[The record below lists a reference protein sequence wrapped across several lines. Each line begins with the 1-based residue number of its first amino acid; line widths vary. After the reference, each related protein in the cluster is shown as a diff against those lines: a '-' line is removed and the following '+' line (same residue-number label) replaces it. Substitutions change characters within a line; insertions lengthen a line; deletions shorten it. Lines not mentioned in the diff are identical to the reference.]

1 MASDPGTT
9 GQPGTTEQAERRRP
23 PTQGGVLRAFL
34 ADHGWKTGL
43 FLAVGATAAG
53 VNLLLFILFEGELGL
68 EPHLSSALA
77 TELSILWGFVGH
89 SLVTFRSLE
98 RRRPGHHRF
107 LLFHAV
113 ALVGLGITVL
123 AFSVWHDVLGL
134 SPRLSQLLALPVS
147 TPANYLGQRYL
158 TWKDRL
164 RRSPS

>member
-1 MASDPGTT
+1 MSVPDTPAPPAENGKPQSAR
-9 GQPGTTEQAERRRP
+9 QQAF
-23 PTQGGVLRAFL
+23 RAFL

-53 VNLLLFILFEGELGL
+53 VNLALFFLLQGQLGV
-68 EPHLSSALA
+68 EPHLSSAAA
-77 TELSILWGFVGH
+77 TELSILWGFMGH
-89 SLVTFRSLE
+89 SLVTFRRLE

-113 ALVGLGITVL
+113 ALLGLGITVL
-123 AFSVWHDVLGL
+123 AFSFWHDALGL
-134 SPRLSQLLALPVS
+134 APTLSQLLALPVS

-164 RRSPS
+164 RIGRMPSAPR

>member
-1 MASDPGTT
+1 MASGHDVAPL
-9 GQPGTTEQAERRRP
+9 RRS
-23 PTQGGVLRAFL
+23 GLRSFL

-43 FLAVGATAAG
+43 FLAVGATAAA
-53 VNLLLFILFEGELGL
+53 VNFLLFVFFEGRLAV
-68 EPHLSSALA
+68 EPHLASALA
-77 TELSILWGFVGH
+77 TELSILWGFMGH

-123 AFSVWHDVLGL
+123 AFSFWHDVLGL
-134 SPRLSQLLALPVS
+134 RPALSQLLALPVS

-158 TWKDRL
+158 TWKDQL
-164 RRSPS
+164 RIQRKPPAPR